1 MLKLILRLLTQ
12 PVFAHRSNQKP
23 CEPPCYL
30 SLREMA
36 DIPPYHPS
44 SNGRS

>member
-1 MLKLILRLLTQ
+1 MLKLILRLFTQ
-12 PVFAHRSNQKP
+12 PVFAHRDNQKQ

-36 DIPPYHPS
+36 DIPPFHPS
-44 SNGRS
+44 ANRRP